1 MKLRKLFVILLA
13 LLVIISITACDGSS
27 GGSDDNGGTNGG
39 NGDTDNGGG
48 NTASP
53 YMVCYIYRNPGE
65 HALFYIDFIFN
76 GSTYEYFI
84 GTGTCTIGD
93 GTDDVKNGY
102 VEDWEGTFTGDPR
115 IDGTIT
121 VTGIWFTASEPQ
133 QRTDEAVIITS
144 GAFLTEGGQDFTR
157 Q

>member
-13 LLVIISITACDGSS
+13 LLVIISFTACDGSS
-27 GGSDDNGGTNGG
+27 GGSDDNS
-39 NGDTDNGGG
+39 GG
-48 NTASP
+48 NTTSP
-53 YMVCYIYRNPGE
+53 WMVSFIYRSAPNI
-65 HALFYIDFIFN
+65 AYIDFIFN

-93 GTDDVKNGY
+93 GSDDHKDGYNG
-102 VEDWEGTFTGDPR
+102 DWKGTFTGDPR

-121 VTGIWFTASEPQ
+121 VTGVWFTASEPEEK
-133 QRTDEAVIITS
+133 TDYPVIITS
-144 GAFLTEGGQDFTR
+144 GVFITDGGQDFTR